1 MPSRPNYTDY
11 VQHLPKLIFS
21 PPADFGMSDLKFADR
36 PLLLF
41 SQIPIIAAVWFIYDI
56 SPWSVYRGEWVA
68 RSAAAL
74 LGVLLILAYWFYF
87 VYRFA
92 RFEWQQTEALTQT
105 EGPLV
110 SQAEKAFRV
119 KSRAAF
125 ALLFLLAAAAM
136 AAYALLGYGL
146 APQRLFSQHK
156 AELYR
161 LSELMDHSDMA
172 YINPPHI
179 IQDDAFIGVRLSN
192 VYANEMGT
200 DRLSDAESAE
210 IKNLINAIGPNYILE
225 INKYSL
231 NSLWINLDSHFGRNP
246 SLVWLRDAEKTPPD
260 SWVRLDDHWWLTD

>member
-1 MPSRPNYTDY
+1 MPSRPSYSDY

-68 RSAAAL
+68 RSSAAL
-74 LGVLLILAYWFYF
+74 LGVLLVLAYWFFF

-92 RFEWQQTEALTQT
+92 RFEWQAEAPAQTEV
-105 EGPLV
+105 PLAP
-110 SQAEKAFRV
+110 QAEKAFRV

-125 ALLFLLAAAAM
+125 ALLFLLASAVM

-161 LSELMDHSDMA
+161 LSELLDHSDTA

-179 IQDDAFIGVRLSN
+179 IQDDAFIGVRLSY
-192 VYANEMGT
+192 VYAIETGT
-200 DRLSDAESAE
+200 DRLSDAETAR